1 LCTMRL
7 IKPID
12 IYNEAQRLRFEGNIQ
27 EYKLYLKLY
36 KERTKNVY

>member
-1 LCTMRL
+1 MCTMRL
-7 IKPID
+7 IKVID

-27 EYKLYLKLY
+27 EYELYLKLY